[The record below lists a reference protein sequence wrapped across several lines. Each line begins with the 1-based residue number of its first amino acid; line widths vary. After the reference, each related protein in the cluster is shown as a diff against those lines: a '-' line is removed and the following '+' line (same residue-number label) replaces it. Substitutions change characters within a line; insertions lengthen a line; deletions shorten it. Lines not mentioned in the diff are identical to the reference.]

1 MRKIYPAIIV
11 IATTFAALGGLFLSG
26 ADMFTPKPVELS
38 RETVFTSYEFTRSVL
53 ASCPTE
59 RAELDEETQIVTIF
73 YPREEYRDLRERLE
87 RQGWQEQG
95 EETGRYTCGDDAIVV
110 ERGKLTILPGSLV
123 RR

>member
-1 MRKIYPAIIV
+1 MRNIYPAIIV
-11 IATTFAALGGLFLSG
+11 VAVALVAWAVLSCADVFAT
-26 ADMFTPKPVELS
+26 KPVELS

-59 RAELDEETQIVTIF
+59 RAELDVETQIVTIF

-95 EETGRYTCGDDAIVV
+95 EESGKFILGGDAIVV
-110 ERGKLTILPGSLV
+110 ERGKLTILPQGLA